1 MNEEHD
7 AVNERHRSRMRRKK
21 EIVDRHIAA
30 ANIDRGVLI
39 VNCGYGKG
47 KSSSGFGMVAR
58 ALGHG
63 MKAAVVQFIK
73 GPRHTG
79 EEAFFRRFP
88 EQVQFHVMGE
98 GFTWETQDRDMRKA
112 RDAWEISRAL
122 LHQAAGEADVLLVE
136 GVMGLYDGNPSS
148 ADLARRFG
156 IPVAAVIDARAMA
169 QTFGALA
176 QGLAHYGDVPFAGV
190 IANRVAGEGHVA
202 MLRESLAPDIPL
214 LASLGADAERDHHNI
229 KSGDHAHLQG
239 GLIEDADPAHTQ
251 TLGPGGQPQIL
262 HGADAAIQVHGL
274 HVGASDH
281 HRAGALAVQFLLS
294 LRRHQPWEINSNCS
308 KPKP

>member
-1 MNEEHD
+1 VGPPATALVLDNSVLVGWFVPEQAD
-7 AVNERHRSRMRRKK
+7 GYTRR
-21 EIVDRHIAA
+21 IAQRARRVD
-30 ANIDRGVLI
+30 LI
-39 VNCGYGKG
+39 VP
-47 KSSSGFGMVAR
+47 
-58 ALGHG
+58 ALREVEF
-63 MKAAVVQFIK
+63 ANVL
-73 GPRHTG
+73 
-79 EEAFFRRFP
+79 
-88 EQVQFHVMGE
+88 
-98 GFTWETQDRDMRKA
+98 
-112 RDAWEISRAL
+112 AL
-122 LHQAAGEADVLLVE
+122 LL
-136 GVMGLYDGNPSS
+136 
-148 ADLARRFG
+148 RRFG

-229 KSGDHAHLQG
+229 KSGDHSHLQG